1 MRSTQS
7 RTLAAAALVAL
18 TVLGIGC
25 SDQTQPPP
33 PAAESTSER
42 PEQQDA
48 GHQRLNVLVG
58 EWTGAKSTFVA
69 GGTADNP
76 VRREIVS
83 RWHWIGKTGNNF
95 LQEEAEGTP
104 GGAPYYRLGL
114 LGYAPTDDRYEW
126 TTIDSVTPMTMSYKA
141 AQNSGGAADITMAG
155 EFTDPGILGPQ
166 FTGKTIP
173 MRTVIK
179 LESQDR
185 VVMEIYFSPPGV
197 PEQLADR
204 VELTRRR

>member
-1 MRSTQS
+1 MPRTQS
-7 RTLAAAALVAL
+7 RTLAAVALLAL
-18 TVLGIGC
+18 TVLGTGC
-25 SDQTQPPP
+25 SDQTQPPSA
-33 PAAESTSER
+33 AAESIAAQ
-42 PEQQDA
+42 PEQQDE
-48 GHQRLNVLVG
+48 GHRRLNQLVG

-114 LGYAPTDDRYEW
+114 LGYGPTDNRYEW
-126 TTIDSVTPMTMSYKA
+126 TTVDSVTPMTMSYKGA
-141 AQNSGGAADITMAG
+141 RNSGGAADITMAG

-185 VVMEIYFSPPGV
+185 VVMEIYFSPPGA
-197 PEQLADR
+197 PDQLADR

>member
-1 MRSTQS
+1 MRRTLS
-7 RTLAAAALVAL
+7 RTLAAVASAAL
-18 TVLGIGC
+18 TVLGAGC
-25 SDQTQPPP
+25 SDQTQPLPA
-33 PAAESTSER
+33 AAESTAER

-69 GGTADNP
+69 GGTVDNP
-76 VRREIVS
+76 VHREIVS

-114 LGYAPTDDRYEW
+114 LGYAPTDNRYEW
-126 TTIDSVTPMTMSYKA
+126 TTVDNVTPMTMSYKG
-141 AQNSGGAADITMAG
+141 AQNSGGGGDISMAG

-173 MRTVIK
+173 MRTLIK
-179 LESQDR
+179 PESQDR
-185 VVMEIYFSPPGV
+185 VVMEIYFSPPGA